1 MLIHK
6 MILTDENMRPIAV
19 QIPYKEWLE
28 IERAIGPTKIKKSRI
43 AHLSGTINLSED
55 PLEFQR
61 NIRDEW
67 Q

>member
-6 MILTDENMRPIAV
+6 MILTDENMHPVAV

-28 IERAIGPTKIKKSRI
+28 IEIAISNKKVKKSHI
-43 AHLSGTINLSED
+43 AHLSGTIELSVD
-55 PLEFQR
+55 PLQYQQ